1 MDDQVRR
8 AGSFFGRRIGK
19 SLRAGQRLALAEVL
33 PTYLIDIAV
42 PPPEPLTRLFPA
54 PVVGVCLEI
63 GFGGGEHLLAEAE
76 RYPTRGFIGVEPFQ
90 NGLAHMAAAL
100 HEREIRNVKLF
111 GEDASLLLDWLPVGS
126 LARVDLLFPDPWPKR
141 RHWKRRFVRDENLA
155 RFVRVLQPNGA
166 FRFASDVPG
175 YVRWTREAVAR
186 NGQLQPARPEAAE
199 VAPYE
204 SWPGTRYEAKAI
216 AAGRRPTYLAYARSD
231 EPPVSSEA

>member
-1 MDDQVRR
+1 MDDQSRR

-33 PTYLIDIAV
+33 PTYLIDIAL
-42 PPPEPLTRLFPA
+42 PSNPLPLLFPV
-54 PVVGVCLEI
+54 PIDDLCLEI

-76 RYPTRGFIGVEPFQ
+76 RFPGHGFIGVEPFQ

-100 HEREIRNVKLF
+100 DERGIRNVRLF
-111 GEDASLLLDWLPVGS
+111 GDDAALLLDWLPAAS
-126 LARVDLLFPDPWPKR
+126 LARIDLLFPDPWPKR

-155 RFVRVLQPNGA
+155 RFVRVLRPDGT

-186 NGQLQPARPEAAE
+186 NGSLHCARPEADEAI
-199 VAPYE
+199 PYE
-204 SWPGTRYEAKAI
+204 GWPGTRYEAKAI
-216 AAGRRPTYLAYARSD
+216 AAGRRPAYLAYIRAQTRQ
-231 EPPVSSEA
+231 